1 MQDNLQWD
9 MQVNTIINKIRF
21 TYHRVQPLLR
31 DDNIPCYIKMRLVN
45 AIICPLAMYGAEA
58 WSPSADQMRAIVAS
72 MGKIYRRVASCPK
85 RVVSEII
92 DNILMVNMPERE
104 YVYLRRLFHR
114 FSRFCNLEGVHNHMV
129 DLACYKAE
137 LIDNPNRCTTSYQR
151 FYEII
156 NDGNTFE
163 TKHQLKMWADEF
175 NVNHKMRLFN
185 AKHERREH
193 KLAPVVVEWM
203 NATQLDGMRRPT
215 IWNLTRTFKSSEIGW
230 ILRCIG
236 STELVFGPDHICT
249 ECRAPCTLQH
259 CTSECELLPPDER
272 VDMQSLLWDCD
283 PTVKGDSGSSAKLE
297 YKKLLRIAKRQ
308 LVECDTTQLVRGDK
322 LTVLWKSGLRWL

>member
-1 MQDNLQWD
+1 
-9 MQVNTIINKIRF
+9 
-21 TYHRVQPLLR
+21 
-31 DDNIPCYIKMRLVN
+31 
-45 AIICPLAMYGAEA
+45 
-58 WSPSADQMRAIVAS
+58 
-72 MGKIYRRVASCPK
+72 
-85 RVVSEII
+85 
-92 DNILMVNMPERE
+92 
-104 YVYLRRLFHR
+104 
-114 FSRFCNLEGVHNHMV
+114 
-129 DLACYKAE
+129 
-137 LIDNPNRCTTSYQR
+137 
-151 FYEII
+151 
-156 NDGNTFE
+156 
-163 TKHQLKMWADEF
+163 MWADEF

-249 ECRAPCTLQH
+249 ECRAHGTLQH

-308 LVECDTTQLVRGDK
+308 LVECDTTQLARGDK
-322 LTVLWKSGLRWL
+322 LTVLWKGGLSKTYTVLGRGVTDTHHRVYDREEMRIKVLSTSLLSEQRRLVIDRMVDH